1 MSSISS
7 CDSYQISV
15 DDEDEPYIKRL
26 DELEEEHS
34 GSDGSTENHAEKT
47 QNMKTELELVSLY
60 LKCKRG
66 VYNTAYQQHKTYSDA
81 LLFVSLIFSGTLVV
95 FPFFIA
101 EKVAISSLGV
111 LTMICIFFKHYYNFD
126 ISSNRFQTISLHYGK
141 ILANVETFLSK
152 LVYFSNRIERQT
164 VFYEKMRE
172 IESKLCDFNEEIMP
186 ISTVTNQINVFSSIH
201 DVEIKQ
207 NELQN
212 RYKMVKREIIKIK
225 SKKNSGEKDKTRLA
239 FLSANKKIIND
250 EIKNP
255 DYSFIRT
262 PLEQE
267 SKIYL

>member
-15 DDEDEPYIKRL
+15 DNDDEPYIKRL

-34 GSDGSTENHAEKT
+34 GSDGSAENHGEKT

-60 LKCKRG
+60 LKCKKG
-66 VYNTAYQQHKTYSDA
+66 VYNMAYQQHKTYSNA
-81 LLFVSLIFSGTLVV
+81 LLFVSLMFSGTLVV
-95 FPFFIA
+95 FPFFSA

-111 LTMICIFFKHYYNFD
+111 LTMVCIFFKHYYNFG
-126 ISSNRFQTISLHYGK
+126 ISSNQFHTVSLQYGK

-152 LVYFSNRIERQT
+152 LVYYCNKIERQT

-172 IESKLCDFNEEIMP
+172 IECKLCDFNEE
-186 ISTVTNQINVFSSIH
+186 TVSNSMNIFSSIH
-201 DVEIKQ
+201 SVELKQ
-207 NELQN
+207 TELQN
-212 RYKMVKREIIKIK
+212 RYKMVKREIDQNKAKNPARLQFLKENRKKIK
-225 SKKNSGEKDKTRLA
+225 
-239 FLSANKKIIND
+239 D
-250 EIKNP
+250 EMKNP

-267 SKIYL
+267 CKMYL